1 MEEVIIEKPATWEN
15 LKITKD
21 LNKPDPKKSKNIYIC
36 SNDPKMNYTFKAK
49 ENADED
55 PSSLVITPREKF
67 DYGVVIKK
75 GEKETEDW
83 TGTLDT
89 TAPISYA
96 TIKDPK
102 LGEEWYRKKFPN
114 LPEEFYGVI
123 ARYTWGQPQTKK
135 SIKNE
140 KKKYEKKDKPKG
152 KEPPQGLQVLKG
164 KFIVDFN

>member
-1 MEEVIIEKPATWEN
+1 MEDVIMEKPVDWDN
-15 LKITKD
+15 LNVTKD
-21 LNKPDPKKSKNIYIC
+21 LNNVKPTKSKNIYIC
-36 SNDPKMNYTFKAK
+36 SNEPKLNYTFTSK

-55 PSSLVITPREKF
+55 PSKLVITPREAF

-75 GEKETEDW
+75 GEEETEDNV
-83 TGTLDT
+83 GTLDT

-96 TIKDPK
+96 SIKEPS

-114 LPEEFYGVI
+114 LPDEFYGVI
-123 ARYTWGQPQTKK
+123 ARYTWGNPQTKK

-164 KFIVDFN
+164 KFVVDFS